1 MKYEWREM
9 AGGQA
14 CDWHGY
20 YLTATSHGYTVQSP
34 DGRVVSGAARGAYGR
49 AAYNPTFLL
58 SRNRAAAELHAF
70 TMEGESNG
78 G

>member
-1 MKYEWREM
+1 MKYEWCET

-20 YLTATSHGYTVQSP
+20 YLTATSDGYTVQSP
-34 DGRVVSGAARGAYGR
+34 DGRVFSGAARGAYGR

-70 TMEGESNG
+70 TMKGASNAE
-78 G
+78 